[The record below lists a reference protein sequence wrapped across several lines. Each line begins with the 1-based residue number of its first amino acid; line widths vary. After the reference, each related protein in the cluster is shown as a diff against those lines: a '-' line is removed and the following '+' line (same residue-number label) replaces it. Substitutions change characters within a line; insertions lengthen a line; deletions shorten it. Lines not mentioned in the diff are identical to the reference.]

1 MFSELKEF
9 FFISHYGC
17 SWAGD
22 LAAKADHFRGQG
34 SDSQQ
39 AVQSLKEQKY
49 GIKEAFDLFDKDG
62 SGSIVQKESEGK
74 EIKKTIAEIDTIGNG
89 IFDYYELLG
98 TMTRQMAK
106 SDPHKEMFKALNLT
120 DDESHTFFSSL
131 CFPLAFC
138 CILTL
143 FPARIISESESE

>member
-22 LAAKADHFRGQG
+22 QAAKADHFRGQG

-62 SGSIVQKESEGK
+62 SGSIVQKESKGE
-74 EIKKTIAEIDTIGNG
+74 EIKKTIAGIGTNCNG
-89 IFDYYELLG
+89 IVD
-98 TMTRQMAK
+98 
-106 SDPHKEMFKALNLT
+106 
-120 DDESHTFFSSL
+120 
-131 CFPLAFC
+131 
-138 CILTL
+138 
-143 FPARIISESESE
+143 